1 MAAVILVVFGI
12 AKFFALPLTEGS
24 AKLYPFN
31 LLNKDDLYSGCYGL
45 RRVFM
50 STIIEGR

>member
-1 MAAVILVVFGI
+1 MAAVIHVFFGLAI
-12 AKFFALPLTEGS
+12 FALPLTEGS

>member
-12 AKFFALPLTEGS
+12 AIFGLPLTEGS